1 MRSRPPRRPTSDL
14 ALSCAPRTRDT
25 PGGSRRPLFGKS
37 TQLCSCVRQLVISS
51 RYGTPRQRSPPG
63 PSGGLTGRLFAPPSH
78 HNPSPSPAE
87 SALARR
93 ACRPPAVTTGVG
105 VGPPSLHTAT
115 RSLHI
120 KLRVSC
126 TRPPPLPL
134 PSSCAP
140 LPVTLRGARATRCA
154 CQGCL

>member
-1 MRSRPPRRPTSDL
+1 MCDPARRD
-14 ALSCAPRTRDT
+14 A
-25 PGGSRRPLFGKS
+25 RPLTSLSWSRVRRGHATPRAARGGPS
-37 TQLCSCVRQLVISS
+37 LASQHSCVRQLVISS